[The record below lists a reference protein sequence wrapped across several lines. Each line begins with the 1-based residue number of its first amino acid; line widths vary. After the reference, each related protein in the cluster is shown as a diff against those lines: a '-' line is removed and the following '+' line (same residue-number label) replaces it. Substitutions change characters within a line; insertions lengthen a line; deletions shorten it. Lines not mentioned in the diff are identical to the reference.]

1 MAQPLTPQGVRTGA
15 APAFVPTHVYDAA
28 ARELF
33 DRTTRLAAS
42 LLEVP
47 VALITVAD
55 DDQLHF
61 ASCVGPEH
69 PWGSTPGIPLSHSAC
84 QHAIRSRRPLPIEDA
99 RSHPLVRDSPAIGE
113 LGIVA
118 YLGVP
123 LTGSGDQTIGTLC
136 AIDTTPRVW
145 TEENVRVL
153 QDLAATVTAY
163 LEARPAPQHSG
174 SGLNIAAVAQRT
186 GIGAD
191 TLRKWERRYGVLR
204 PSRTAGG
211 QRRYDERDLARVE
224 WLRDR
229 LSEGFRIGEA
239 AALLETDQAD
249 AESSSTGLR
258 DAIVAAVARTDTRRL
273 AALVEQSFTLYDV
286 ETAVE
291 EIVAPALRLI
301 GDRWQDGAE
310 RIAEEHMLSEV
321 VLARLRTLLGDQRSA
336 VRGTAVLA
344 CAPGERHELG
354 LLALAVLLQADG
366 WLAVYLGADTP
377 VDAAVTTAIRTNAD
391 LLCLS
396 VSDAAAR
403 AELEAELA
411 TAELPEKLVVVT
423 GGAVGDREPPLRL
436 AAAVAELRTA
446 GPTPRG

>member
-1 MAQPLTPQGVRTGA
+1 MRRGA
-15 APAFVPTHVYDAA
+15 AAAPGPTDLNDAA
-28 ARELF
+28 TRALF

-42 LLEVP
+42 LLDVP
-47 VALITVAD
+47 VALVTVVD
-55 DDQLHF
+55 GEELVF
-61 ASCVGPEH
+61 ASCTGPTS
-69 PWGSTPGIPLSHSAC
+69 PWGATDGIPLSHSAC
-84 QHAIRSRRPLPIEDA
+84 QHAIRTRRPLLIEDA
-99 RSHPLVRDSPAIGE
+99 RSDPLVQDSPTIGV

-123 LTGSGDQTIGTLC
+123 LAGAAGRTIGSIC
-136 AIDTTPRVW
+136 AIDTTPRQW

-163 LEARPAPQHSG
+163 LEARPAPQPG
-174 SGLNIAAVAQRT
+174 GPGLNIAAVARRT

-211 QRRYDERDLARVE
+211 QRRYDERDVARVE

-229 LSEGFRIGEA
+229 LAEGFRIGEA
-239 AALLETDQAD
+239 AALLEADQAD
-249 AESSSTGLR
+249 ADSSTEGLC
-258 DAIVAAVARTDTRRL
+258 DAIVAAVSQTDTRRL

-301 GDRWQDGAE
+301 GDSWREGAE
-310 RIAEEHMLSEV
+310 HIAEEHMLSEV
-321 VLARLRTLLGDQRSA
+321 VLARLRTLLGDRRPA

-354 LLALAVLLQADG
+354 LLTLAVLLQADG

-377 VDAAVTTAIRTNAD
+377 LEAAVSTAIRTSAD

-396 VSDAAAR
+396 ASSAAVR
-403 AELEAELA
+403 TQLEAELA
-411 TAELPEKLVVVT
+411 DDDLPEKLVVVT
-423 GGAVGDREPPLRL
+423 GGAEGEPPPRL
-436 AAAVAELRTA
+436 AAAVAELRSLSA
-446 GPTPRG
+446 MPRG

>member
-1 MAQPLTPQGVRTGA
+1 MAQPLPPQGVRTGVA
-15 APAFVPTHVYDAA
+15 AASTPTHAYDAA

-33 DRTTRLAAS
+33 DRTTRLAAT
-42 LLEVP
+42 LLDVP
-47 VALITVAD
+47 VALITIAD

-61 ASCVGPEH
+61 ASCFGPKQ
-69 PWGSTPGIPLSHSAC
+69 PWGTTPGIPISHSAC
-84 QHAIRSRRPLPIEDA
+84 QHAIHSRRPLLITDA
-99 RSHPLVRDSPAIGE
+99 RTDPLVKDSPAIGA
-113 LGIVA
+113 LGIVG
-118 YLGVP
+118 YIGV
-123 LTGSGDQTIGTLC
+123 LLNGSGGRAIGTLC
-136 AIDTTPRVW
+136 AIDTTPRAW
-145 TEENVRVL
+145 TEADVHVL

-163 LEARPAPQHSG
+163 LEARPAAKQLG

-204 PSRTAGG
+204 PSRTSGG
-211 QRRYDERDLARVE
+211 QRRYDDRDVARVE

-239 AALLETDQAD
+239 AALLETDHAT
-249 AESSSTGLR
+249 AESSTAGLC
-258 DAIVAAVARTDTRRL
+258 DAIVAAVAETDTRRL

-286 ETAVE
+286 EVAIE
-291 EIVAPALRLI
+291 EIVAPALRLV
-301 GDRWQDGAE
+301 GDRWEAGAE
-310 RIAEEHMLSEV
+310 CIAEEHLLSEV
-321 VLARLRTLLGDQRSA
+321 VLARLRTLLADRRPA

-366 WLAVYLGADTP
+366 WLTVYLGTDTP
-377 VDAAVTTAIRTNAD
+377 LDAAVTTAIRTNAD

-396 VSDAAAR
+396 ASDATAR

-411 TAELPEKLVVVT
+411 GEELPDRLVVVT
-423 GGAVGDREPPLRL
+423 GGAVSGRGTPVRL
-436 AAAVAELRTA
+436 GAAVAELRA
-446 GPTPRG
+446 ASSTPRG